1 MKNTILSVLLI
12 VVAGFAFAGGQ
23 GEEEGVDAMTNPT
36 QSIIGGAAD
45 VQPAVGPDGGWI
57 IIFEDDVTVDSPVT
71 VSGAVYEEEGA
82 EAPRR
87 KLALYTQD
95 EDRNVTA
102 RFTLTVPALVI
113 DHVNTR
119 IQAGIIAGDV
129 YVQAEGFQLRDAT
142 IEGNL
147 YFATEELQ
155 ASAEIDEDS
164 TVTGEVAIGSM

>member
-1 MKNTILSVLLI
+1 MKNTILGVLLVFI
-12 VVAGFAFAGGQ
+12 AGFAFAGGQ
-23 GEEEGVDAMTNPT
+23 GEEEVDAMTNPT
-36 QSIIGGAAD
+36 KSVIDGAED

-57 IIFEDDVTVDSPVT
+57 VIFEDDVTVDSAIT
-71 VSGAVYEEEGA
+71 ISGAVYEEEGA

-102 RFTLTVPALVI
+102 RFTLTTPELVV

-119 IQAGIIAGDV
+119 IQAGTIAGDV
-129 YVQAEGFQLRDAT
+129 YVQAEGFQLRGAT
-142 IEGNL
+142 IDGNL

-155 ASAEIDEDS
+155 DSAEIDDDS